1 MKPSLQESE
10 TPGRVRAPA
19 PKLGLRERKK
29 ARTRAAIREHAMRL
43 FREQGYDQTT
53 IEQIAEAAEVAQST
67 VFRYFPTKEDLV
79 MLDDYDAPILAAL
92 RSAPA
97 GLSPI
102 AAMRAAYRSVF
113 DRMTPEEKAGEWE
126 RGRLIMSVPDLRGR
140 ALSEFVRS
148 LEETKDVVAE
158 RTGLDRDDPR
168 IRNLAGAVI
177 GVGIA
182 AMLALADD
190 PDVDLYEELDKAL
203 AHLEA
208 GLPL

>member
-19 PKLGLRERKK
+19 PKPGLRDRKK

-92 RSAPA
+92 RCAPA
-97 GLSPI
+97 ELSPV
-102 AAMRAAYRSVF
+102 AAMRFAYRSVF
-113 DRMTPEEKAGEWE
+113 DRMTPEEKDSE
-126 RGRLIMSVPDLRGR
+126 RERTLLVMSVPDLRGR
-140 ALSEFVRS
+140 ALNEFVRS
-148 LEETKDVVAE
+148 LEEVKDVVAA
-158 RTGLDRDDPR
+158 RTGLDRNDER

-177 GVGIA
+177 GVGVA
-182 AMLALADD
+182 AMLARAND